1 MSPKINKAQ
10 TVHDYIVKN
19 LEKLINSK
27 KPYNELFND
36 FNKVSKIKVSESLF
50 YNVFNKV
57 LNDNNLTRERPKKN
71 RKRNQKNNN
80 NKQQLNNDSEQSN
93 EYNTESEQIEEQQA
107 QTESEQSEDNNKLRT
122 VSPEEAAALL
132 DSSSSSSESFKDN
145 EEESEEDE
153 TESEEDENKPLYSN
167 VHITPDGNYEKFLRE
182 RGHKTLGIFDE
193 ILTRTNIIIDV
204 SKRFKIHEKLYAPV
218 VLFVSKGIPLTNE
231 EYNIKANEEY
241 NKTIK
246 TDLINVVRI
255 PFIDYSHKYYVYY
268 YPHYFVN
275 YFSPFIDSC
284 YRRDKLIIHNLHY
297 KKSEDVIPI
306 SYL

>member
-10 TVHDYIVKN
+10 TVHDYVVNN
-19 LEKLINSK
+19 LEMLINSK

-57 LNDNNLTRERPKKN
+57 LNDKNLTRERPKKN

-107 QTESEQSEDNNKLRT
+107 QTDAEQSEDNNKPRP
-122 VSPEEAAALL
+122 VSTEEAAALL
-132 DSSSSSSESFKDN
+132 DSSSESFKDN
-145 EEESEEDE
+145 EEQSEESEENE
-153 TESEEDENKPLYSN
+153 TENEDENKPLYSN

-193 ILTRTNIIIDV
+193 ILPRTIIIIDV

-218 VLFVSKGIPLTNE
+218 VLFISKGIPLTNE
-231 EYNIKANEEY
+231 VYNLKANEEY
-241 NKTIK
+241 NKNIK
-246 TDLINVVRI
+246 SDLINVVRI
-255 PFIDYSHKYYVYY
+255 PYIDYSHKFYNF
-268 YPHYFVN
+268 YPPHCFVN
-275 YFSPFIDSC
+275 DFLPFIDSC
-284 YRRDKLIIHNLHY
+284 YRKDKLILHNLHY

>member
-1 MSPKINKAQ
+1 MCAKVSKAQ
-10 TVHDYIVKN
+10 TVYDYIVKN
-19 LEKLINSK
+19 LETLINSK
-27 KPYNELFND
+27 KSYNELFND

-57 LNDNNLTRERPKKN
+57 LNDKNLTRERPKKN
-71 RKRNQKNNN
+71 KKRNQKNNN
-80 NKQQLNNDSEQSN
+80 NKQQVNNDSEQSN
-93 EYNTESEQIEEQQA
+93 DYN
-107 QTESEQSEDNNKLRT
+107 TESEQSEDNNKLRP

-132 DSSSSSSESFKDN
+132 DSSSSSSESFNDN

-153 TESEEDENKPLYSN
+153 TESEEDENKTLYSN

-193 ILTRTNIIIDV
+193 ILPRTIIIIDV

-218 VLFVSKGIPLTNE
+218 VLFISKGIPLTNE
-231 EYNIKANEEY
+231 EYNNKANEEY

-246 TDLINVVRI
+246 TNLINVVRI
-255 PFIDYSHKYYVYY
+255 PYIDYSHKFYNYFP
-268 YPHYFVN
+268 PHCFVN
-275 YFSPFIDSC
+275 DFLPFIDS
-284 YRRDKLIIHNLHY
+284 YLAKDKLILHNLHY

>member
-1 MSPKINKAQ
+1 MCAKVSKAQ
-10 TVHDYIVKN
+10 TVYDYIVKN
-19 LEKLINSK
+19 IETLINSK
-27 KPYNELFND
+27 KSYNELFND

-57 LNDNNLTRERPKKN
+57 LNDKNLTRERPKKN
-71 RKRNQKNNN
+71 KKRNQKNNN
-80 NKQQLNNDSEQSN
+80 NKQQSNNDSEQSN
-93 EYNTESEQIEEQQA
+93 DYNTESEQSEEQH
-107 QTESEQSEDNNKLRT
+107 DNNKLRP
-122 VSPEEAAALL
+122 VSPEEATALL

-153 TESEEDENKPLYSN
+153 EDENKPLYSN
-167 VHITPDGNYEKFLRE
+167 VHITPDGDYEKFLRE

-218 VLFVSKGIPLTNE
+218 VLFISKGIPLTNE

-246 TDLINVVRI
+246 TNLINVVRI
-255 PFIDYSHKYYVYY
+255 PFIDYSHKYYVC
-268 YPHYFVN
+268 YPPYCFVN

-284 YRRDKLIIHNLHY
+284 YRRDKLIWHNLHY

>member
-1 MSPKINKAQ
+1 MCAKINKAQ
-10 TVHDYIVKN
+10 TVYDYIVKN
-19 LEKLINSK
+19 IETLIDSK
-27 KPYNELFND
+27 KTYNELFND

-50 YNVFNKV
+50 YNAFNKV
-57 LNDNNLTRERPKKN
+57 LNDKNLTRERPKKN
-71 RKRNQKNNN
+71 KKRNQKNNN
-80 NKQQLNNDSEQSN
+80 NKQQVNNDSEQSN
-93 EYNTESEQIEEQQA
+93 DYNTESEK
-107 QTESEQSEDNNKLRT
+107 SEDNNKLRP

-132 DSSSSSSESFKDN
+132 DSSSSSSESFNDY

-193 ILTRTNIIIDV
+193 ILPRTIIIIDV

-218 VLFVSKGIPLTNE
+218 VLFISKGIPLTNE
-231 EYNIKANEEY
+231 VYNLKANEKY
-241 NKTIK
+241 NKNIK

-255 PFIDYSHKYYVYY
+255 PFIDYSHKFYNF
-268 YPHYFVN
+268 YPPHCFVN
-275 YFSPFIDSC
+275 DFLPFIDSC
-284 YRRDKLIIHNLHY
+284 YRRDKLILHNLHY
-297 KKSEDVIPI
+297 KKSEDVIQI

>member
-1 MSPKINKAQ
+1 MSPKISKAK

-19 LEKLINSK
+19 LETLIDSE

-36 FNKVSKIKVSESLF
+36 FNNVSEIKVSESLF

-80 NKQQLNNDSEQSN
+80 NKQESINDSEQSN
-93 EYNTESEQIEEQQA
+93 EYNTESEQ
-107 QTESEQSEDNNKLRT
+107 SEDNNKLRP

-132 DSSSSSSESFKDN
+132 DSSSESFKDN
-145 EEESEEDE
+145 EEESEESE
-153 TESEEDENKPLYSN
+153 TESEEDENKKLYSN

-193 ILTRTNIIIDV
+193 ILPRTIIIIDV

-246 TDLINVVRI
+246 TNLINVVRI
-255 PFIDYSHKYYVYY
+255 PYIDYSHKFYNYFP
-268 YPHYFVN
+268 PHCFVN
-275 YFSPFIDSC
+275 DFLPFIDS
-284 YRRDKLIIHNLHY
+284 YLARDKLILHNLHY
-297 KKSEDVIPI
+297 NKSKDVIPI
-306 SYL
+306 FYL

>member
-1 MSPKINKAQ
+1 MCAKINKAQ
-10 TVHDYIVKN
+10 KVYDYIVKN
-19 LEKLINSK
+19 IETLIDSK
-27 KPYNELFND
+27 KSYNELFND
-36 FNKVSKIKVSESLF
+36 FIKISKIKVSQSLF

-57 LNDNNLTRERPKKN
+57 LNDKNLTRERPKKN
-71 RKRNQKNNN
+71 KKRNQKNNN
-80 NKQQLNNDSEQSN
+80 KKQQLNNDSEQSN
-93 EYNTESEQIEEQQA
+93 DYN
-107 QTESEQSEDNNKLRT
+107 TESEQSEDNNKLRP

-153 TESEEDENKPLYSN
+153 TAPTDAEQSEESEDDENKPLYSN

-193 ILTRTNIIIDV
+193 ILPRTTLIIDV

-218 VLFVSKGIPLTNE
+218 VLFISKGIPLTNE
-231 EYNIKANEEY
+231 EYNLKANEEY

-246 TDLINVVRI
+246 TNLINVIRI
-255 PFIDYSHKYYVYY
+255 PFIEYSHKFYNVYP
-268 YPHYFVN
+268 PHCFVN
-275 YFSPFIDSC
+275 YFLPFIDSC
-284 YRRDKLIIHNLHY
+284 YRKDKLILHNLHY

-306 SYL
+306 YYI